1 MRWDPDKGDPT
12 PTIEAIAAHVYE
24 TEQHLRALLD
34 VITRQGGYLRDED
47 LIAVQHARHHLEK
60 KP

>member
-1 MRWDPDKGDPT
+1 MSADDSETRDGPGNRL
-12 PTIEAIAAHVYE
+12 AE

-34 VITRQGGYLRDED
+34 IITRQGGFMRDED

>member
-1 MRWDPDKGDPT
+1 MRTVPSTEMDLRVIDW
-12 PTIEAIAAHVYE
+12 HME
-24 TEQHLRALLD
+24 TVEHLRALLD

-47 LIAVQHARHHLEK
+47 LIAVQHARHHLER